1 MPCAG
6 GGVVGEHT
14 VMFAGIGERI
24 ELTHRFIDRV
34 IFAAGA
40 LKAAKWVANQP
51 AGLYSMQ
58 GAPRSASLTGKGCH
72 DCLYRGRPGRMPTE
86 PRDHPGRRDRLRGP
100 HSADHFEKLPALGK
114 EIKLY
119 TQAVYREDAQT
130 LYGFSD
136 RESRDFFR
144 MIVDKVSGI
153 GPKIALN
160 LLGSLSLPTL
170 KTSIASGD
178 VGMLSK
184 AQGLVGKKN
193 RRKNRSRAQGQSLA
207 QRKQRLKP
215 LLPLPLGRRKT
226 PPENSTISVPIRMLS
241 PPFLPSAS
249 N

>member
-1 MPCAG
+1 MIAFIEGDLVECQLNLAIIQ
-6 GGVVGEHT
+6 VG
-14 VMFAGIGERI
+14 GIGYEVHI
-24 ELTHRFIDRV
+24 PLTT
-34 IFAAGA
+34 
-40 LKAAKWVANQP
+40 
-51 AGLYSMQ
+51 S
-58 GAPRSASLTGKGCH
+58 
-72 DCLYRGRPGRMPTE
+72 
-86 PRDHPGRRDRLRGP
+86 
-100 HSADHFEKLPALGK
+100 EKLPALGK

-184 AQGLVGKKN
+184 AQGLGKKTAERIVVELKDKVLPKGTTIETAPAYSSGATEDASGELN
-193 RRKNRSRAQGQSLA
+193 DLGPYQDALSALLTLGYKATEADQAVRKAADALGQGATTEELI
-207 QRKQRLKP
+207 RKA
-215 LLPLPLGRRKT
+215 LGR
-226 PPENSTISVPIRMLS
+226 
-241 PPFLPSAS
+241 
-249 N
+249 

>member
-1 MPCAG
+1 MIAFIEGDLVECQLNLAIIQ
-6 GGVVGEHT
+6 VG
-14 VMFAGIGERI
+14 GIGYEVHI
-24 ELTHRFIDRV
+24 PLTT
-34 IFAAGA
+34 
-40 LKAAKWVANQP
+40 
-51 AGLYSMQ
+51 S
-58 GAPRSASLTGKGCH
+58 
-72 DCLYRGRPGRMPTE
+72 
-86 PRDHPGRRDRLRGP
+86 
-100 HSADHFEKLPALGK
+100 EKLPALGK

-184 AQGLVGKKN
+184 AQGLGKKTAERIVVELKDKVLPKGISFEATPASFSGATEDASGELN
-193 RRKNRSRAQGQSLA
+193 DLGPYQDALSALLTLGYKATEADQAVRKAADALGQGATTEELI
-207 QRKQRLKP
+207 RKA
-215 LLPLPLGRRKT
+215 LGR
-226 PPENSTISVPIRMLS
+226 
-241 PPFLPSAS
+241 
-249 N
+249 

>member
-1 MPCAG
+1 MIAFIEGDLVECQLNLAIIQ
-6 GGVVGEHT
+6 VG
-14 VMFAGIGERI
+14 GIGYEVHI
-24 ELTHRFIDRV
+24 PLTT
-34 IFAAGA
+34 
-40 LKAAKWVANQP
+40 
-51 AGLYSMQ
+51 S
-58 GAPRSASLTGKGCH
+58 
-72 DCLYRGRPGRMPTE
+72 
-86 PRDHPGRRDRLRGP
+86 
-100 HSADHFEKLPALGK
+100 EKLPALGK

-184 AQGLVGKKN
+184 AQGLGKKTAERIVVELKDKVLPKGISIEATPASFSGATEDASGELN
-193 RRKNRSRAQGQSLA
+193 DLGPYQDALSALLTLGYKATEADQAVRKAADALGQGATTEELI
-207 QRKQRLKP
+207 RKA
-215 LLPLPLGRRKT
+215 LGR
-226 PPENSTISVPIRMLS
+226 
-241 PPFLPSAS
+241 
-249 N
+249 